1 MLPRPKRFEL
11 IECNPVFLSI
21 AETLGAEFQTPPRLA
36 SKQQDDSEVT
46 VHGTGFR
53 HPCRNDELWVSLT
66 YLCITMSAPRGN
78 AVKARSAGWTFP
90 ANPGDVQEMPVSH
103 LRLNRLISAYRPA
116 STTDFNAANPC
127 SN

>member
-66 YLCITMSAPRGN
+66 YLCITMR
-78 AVKARSAGWTFP
+78 AGAWER
-90 ANPGDVQEMPVSH
+90 ADE
-103 LRLNRLISAYRPA
+103 RNRALADLSI
-116 STTDFNAANPC
+116 NN
-127 SN
+127 